1 MASSII
7 VYQRPEEG
15 SRTPSKPCA
24 WIEETTIN
32 GRNFTARSR
41 YGATNELAR
50 QLVAAGVPDGSMS
63 VYTASLRGFAIIRS
77 FYRAAQWTYEETA
90 TVPLHRVPYARVE
103 AARERAR
110 GAGVQAPKQGV
121 SVSGGSPGAADLSVP

>member
-1 MASSII
+1 MASPII

-24 WIEETTIN
+24 WIAETTID
-32 GRNFTARSR
+32 GCNFTARSR
-41 YGATNELAR
+41 YGATNQLAR
-50 QLVAAGVPDGSMS
+50 QLIAAGIPGGSMI
-63 VYTASLRGFAIIRS
+63 VYAASLRGFAMIPS

-103 AARERAR
+103 AARERAHSAR
-110 GAGVQAPKQGV
+110 VQSPKPGV
-121 SVSGGSPGAADLSVP
+121 SVPGGSPGAEDLSVP